1 MVSGFI
7 TSVQGHIISNKFVVL
22 AKVKH
27 SQRMNDPLIN
37 IWIITEKDETTNCA
51 HCLGCKVGLSE
62 SCSHIASVLFYLE
75 AWTKVNGRLS
85 CTQMQCTW
93 ILPNRANEVEYARA
107 RDVNFKSAKKM
118 KADLDANIDR
128 LPEMLETTTN
138 QKEKITTKSQVPA
151 PSEPEM
157 DTLFCELSKCQ
168 TTQ

>member
-1 MVSGFI
+1 MDEGKRQ
-7 TSVQGHIISNKFVVL
+7 TFV
-22 AKVKH
+22 H
-27 SQRMNDPLIN
+27 
-37 IWIITEKDETTNCA
+37 TNA
-51 HCLGCKVGLSE
+51 V
-62 SCSHIASVLFYLE
+62 
-75 AWTKVNGRLS
+75 R
-85 CTQMQCTW
+85 TW